1 MEQGTYYKHT
11 FTGDNAMNATTK
23 NTIRI
28 NVNNIGKL
36 NEAIAVAE
44 GRAKARCIT
53 ADDIHSMINK
63 IEATLI
69 KPMYKKDWAGLEFS
83 VDPHAQSF
91 PGAYKGTPEST
102 QFTML
107 RTASGWFVTSIRR
120 YTCQGPTSRIYCRNM
135 PEKAEALV
143 KFAKENW

>member
-1 MEQGTYYKHT
+1 M
-11 FTGDNAMNATTK
+11 TTT
-23 NTIRI
+23 NSIRI
-28 NVNNIGKL
+28 NANNIDKI
-36 NEAIAVAE
+36 NAAIAAAE

-53 ADDIHSMINK
+53 ADDIHRMINE
-63 IEATLI
+63 IEASLI
-69 KPMYKKDWAGLEFS
+69 KRMYKKDWAGLEFS
-83 VDPHAQSF
+83 IDPHAQSF

-107 RTASGWFVTSIRR
+107 RTASGWFVTNIRR
-120 YTCQGPTSRIYCRNM
+120 RECQGPTSRIYCRNM

>member
-1 MEQGTYYKHT
+1 MKST
-11 FTGDNAMNATTK
+11 

-28 NVNNIGKL
+28 NVNNIDKI
-36 NEAIAVAE
+36 NAAIATAE

-53 ADDIHSMINK
+53 ADDIHRMINE
-63 IEATLI
+63 IEASLI
-69 KPMYKKDWAGLEFS
+69 KRMYKKDWAGLEFS

-102 QFTML
+102 QFTLM
-107 RTASGWFVTSIRR
+107 RTASGWFVTNILRR
-120 YTCQGPTSRIYCRNM
+120 ECQGPTSRIYCRNM